1 MIGRLTHWIEVL
13 FAPTFLMLRDVPP
26 REMMRLLTPF

>member
-1 MIGRLTHWIEVL
+1 MIDRLTRWVEAL
-13 FAPTFLMLRDVPP
+13 FAPTFLMLQDVPS

>member
-1 MIGRLTHWIEVL
+1 MIDRLTSWIEML
-13 FAPTFLMLRDVPP
+13 FAPTFLMLRNVPP

>member
-1 MIGRLTHWIEVL
+1 MINRLTRWIETL
-13 FAPTFLMLRDVPP
+13 FSPTVLMLRNVPP